1 LLYRLK
7 VVKCIDTVLDDLYSG
22 VEELVKAF
30 KHVLK
35 YCGDEARIYVHVLE
49 RSSGELVDKGI
60 VYTGSVKEVLR
71 GKTA

>member
-7 VVKCIDTVLDDLYSG
+7 VVKCIDTLVDDLYSNA
-22 VEELVKAF
+22 EELVEAF
-30 KHVLK
+30 KHVLE
-35 YCGDEARIYVHVLE
+35 YCGDEARVYVHVLE
-49 RSSGELVDKGI
+49 RGSGELVDKGI